1 MKASLGKVRS
11 YVQLASI
18 RRHCYVFRCDRG
30 TRLTE
35 EKWISSLLR
44 SCITLEDCDSIT
56 SGTPQKRETVKV
68 YARFVPS
75 KVIVFIFCFLLQM
88 LSFTYKMTN
97 SYTTRSCENI
107 NYSNILYRIEAIYFI
122 DVFYT
127 LFIST
132 LFYQVL
138 NCVVKYY
145 FSFY

>member
-1 MKASLGKVRS
+1 MRPRNPVNRRKVNIIIIKILYNS
-11 YVQLASI
+11 
-18 RRHCYVFRCDRG
+18 RG
-30 TRLTE
+30 LYR
-35 EKWISSLLR
+35 
-44 SCITLEDCDSIT
+44 DSIT

-97 SYTTRSCENI
+97 SYTTRSCKNI